1 MSAPDVPYIVYEGE
15 RVRHEREV
23 RRLQILA
30 GVLAA
35 AVVLSNLIWAVV
47 CI

>member
-15 RVRHEREV
+15 RARHEREA

-30 GVLAA
+30 GGLAA
-35 AVVLSNLIWAVV
+35 VVVLSNLIWVV